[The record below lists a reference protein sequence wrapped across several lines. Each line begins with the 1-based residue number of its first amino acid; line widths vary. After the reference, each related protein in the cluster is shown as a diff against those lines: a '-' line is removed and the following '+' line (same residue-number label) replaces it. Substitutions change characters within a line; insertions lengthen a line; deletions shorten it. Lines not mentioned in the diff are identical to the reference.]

1 MRVKELKICL
11 SSQSQVFSGL
21 DESKADK
28 LTLKPIL
35 GCSHSLD
42 ESQRYSPYPR
52 LISQPDESKRAEKT
66 LELVIHKIKSKRAEK
81 ILELTLSQVFLDLDE
96 SKKAKKP
103 TLDLS

>member
-1 MRVKELKICL
+1 
-11 SSQSQVFSGL
+11 L